1 MKRTIDDLEL
11 ENEELKIKQKNRVED
26 LETEMNEYIQVIIKM
41 KLAVA
46 ESEMKAAE
54 KTYLYNQLRKRARLS
69 EVKEFS

>member
-1 MKRTIDDLEL
+1 
-11 ENEELKIKQKNRVED
+11 
-26 LETEMNEYIQVIIKM
+26 MNEYIQVIIKM